1 MSTTTATLLAL
12 PPQRS
17 HTIRAEDFGAA
28 GLEAVESLGPFTD
41 VQACGPLLTIHDSTF
56 EPRSG
61 IGHHP
66 HQRMERLFY
75 ILEGAVEHDDV
86 LNGITGQM
94 GTGDLGIL
102 TEGRRGMVH
111 SERNDTDG
119 RARCWILVYPND
131 PLEATASF
139 DAVRDAEAPR
149 TREASGVRAKEVIA
163 RGSARLGGDVRA
175 FTDLDLEAGA
185 GTTVDLDAEEGAA
198 LFVVDG
204 SVEVGVDAEQAAG
217 GPRHTFLAP
226 PAARPRRLT
235 VAATSEA
242 RVLRVIVG
250 PGFGLRL
257 AS

>member
-1 MSTTTATLLAL
+1 MAPTTATLLAL
-12 PPQRS
+12 PPQRA
-17 HTIRAEDFGAA
+17 HVIRAEDFGAT
-28 GLEAVESLGPFTD
+28 GLEAVESLGPFAD

-86 LNGITGQM
+86 LNGITGHM
-94 GTGDLGIL
+94 GLGDLGIL

-119 RARCWILVYPND
+119 RARCWILVYPNE
-131 PLEATASF
+131 PLEAAASF
-139 DAVRDAEAPR
+139 DVVRDAEAAR
-149 TREASGVRAKEVIA
+149 TREAPGVEAKEVIA
-163 RGSARLGGDVRA
+163 RGSERLGGDVRA
-175 FTDLDLEAGA
+175 FTDLALEDGA
-185 GTTVDLDAEEGAA
+185 GTTVDLHGEEGAA

-204 SVEVGVDAEQAAG
+204 TVEVEVDAERAGG
-217 GPRHTFLAP
+217 GPRHTFLVP
-226 PAARPRRLT
+226 PAPQRRRLT
-235 VAATSEA
+235 VTATSGA
-242 RVLRVIVG
+242 RVLRAIVG